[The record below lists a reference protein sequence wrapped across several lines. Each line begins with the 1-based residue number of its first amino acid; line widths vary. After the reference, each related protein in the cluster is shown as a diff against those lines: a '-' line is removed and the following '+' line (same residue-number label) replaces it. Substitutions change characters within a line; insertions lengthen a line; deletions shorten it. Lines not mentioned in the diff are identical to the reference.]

1 MTLNSFQLP
10 YNFDTTRPG
19 RIIFLGLLY
28 SAALIALIA
37 FFLPVMMPPDDD
49 GTLYITQIS
58 LIPVVIA
65 DIVAA
70 FYAYKKHGG
79 VKGRL
84 SRGLIQMEADLFLGV
99 PSTAPTGTFSPHSF
113 SGIQLRRIHNVGSR
127 GSEHL
132 RKVCLIGIPPLGNV
146 TIATLPVE
154 DAEKLASLLSA
165 ELPLRLET

>member
-1 MTLNSFQLP
+1 MTLNYFQLP
-10 YNFDTTRPG
+10 YSFDTTRPG
-19 RIIFLGLLY
+19 RMIFLGLLY

-49 GTLYITQIS
+49 GTLYIIQIAFIP
-58 LIPVVIA
+58 LIVA

-70 FYAYKKHGG
+70 FYFYKKLGG
-79 VKGRL
+79 VKGTL
-84 SRGLIQMEADLFLGV
+84 SRGLIQLEADLFLGM
-99 PSTAPTGTFSPHSF
+99 PSAAPTGTFSPHSF
-113 SGIQLRRIHNVGSR
+113 SGIQLGRIYNSRNR
-127 GSEHL
+127 GSAHL